1 MYRWRNIRGVCGDLS
16 GETDSVGEPSNRPDA
31 ECNGKHF
38 VFVHGYNVNAAAAR
52 EWSDAMFKRLWLAG
66 SRSMF
71 TAVDWFGDDS
81 QFATIFNG
89 DVTPDYY
96 ANVMHAFMSAPALTN
111 VCVALPGEK
120 VMLAHSLGNV
130 LVSSA
135 AVDCGLQYTRYYMLN
150 AAVPMEA
157 YDVAADAPEM
167 LDSAWSGANISYR
180 ASDWSTLFTNTDFRA
195 SLSWRG
201 RFAGI
206 ANAVNCYSET
216 EDVLKDPEL
225 HGYGGAWS
233 MQELLKGTAAWNAL
247 NAVPYYGRG
256 VDCEG
261 GWGVNTFYAVN
272 PALYTPGYGFH
283 SSAMGDITPKD
294 AIEHP
299 LFTPFRTEADSMH
312 STNLFTISDQSYR
325 AALRAKFLGDAIPAT
340 SFAAGRN
347 NIMGV
352 SENYNMQ
359 IGVQGNVWP
368 IARIKNNRREWLHSD
383 VKNVA
388 FFYLHQVFR
397 KVQGTE

>member
-1 MYRWRNIRGVCGDLS
+1 M
-16 GETDSVGEPSNRPDA
+16 
-31 ECNGKHF
+31 
-38 VFVHGYNVNAAAAR
+38 
-52 EWSDAMFKRLWLAG
+52 
-66 SRSMF
+66 
-71 TAVDWFGDDS
+71 
-81 QFATIFNG
+81 
-89 DVTPDYY
+89 
-96 ANVMHAFMSAPALTN
+96 
-111 VCVALPGEK
+111 
-120 VMLAHSLGNV
+120 
-130 LVSSA
+130 
-135 AVDCGLQYTRYYMLN
+135 
-150 AAVPMEA
+150 
-157 YDVAADAPEM
+157 
-167 LDSAWSGANISYR
+167 
-180 ASDWSTLFTNTDFRA
+180 TLFTNTDFRA

-216 EDVLKDPEL
+216 EDVLQNPES
-225 HGYGGAWS
+225 HGYGGVWS
-233 MQELLKGTAAWNAL
+233 LQELLKGTAALNAL

-283 SSAMGDITPKD
+283 SSAMGDITRKD

-299 LFTPFRTEADSMH
+299 LFTPFRTEVDNMH
-312 STNLFTISDQSYR
+312 STNLFTIADQSYR
-325 AALRAKFLGDAIPAT
+325 ASLRAKFLGDAIPAT

-359 IGVQGNVWP
+359 IGVQGNIWP

>member
-1 MYRWRNIRGVCGDLS
+1 M
-16 GETDSVGEPSNRPDA
+16 
-31 ECNGKHF
+31 
-38 VFVHGYNVNAAAAR
+38 
-52 EWSDAMFKRLWLAG
+52 M
-66 SRSMF
+66 
-71 TAVDWFGDDS
+71 
-81 QFATIFNG
+81 
-89 DVTPDYY
+89 
-96 ANVMHAFMSAPALTN
+96 
-111 VCVALPGEK
+111 
-120 VMLAHSLGNV
+120 
-130 LVSSA
+130 
-135 AVDCGLQYTRYYMLN
+135 
-150 AAVPMEA
+150 
-157 YDVAADAPEM
+157 
-167 LDSAWSGANISYR
+167 
-180 ASDWSTLFTNTDFRA
+180 LFTNTDFRA

-216 EDVLKDPEL
+216 EDVLQNPEL

-312 STNLFTISDQSYR
+312 STNLFTIADQSYR
-325 AALRAKFLGDAIPAT
+325 VALRAKFLGDAIPAT

-347 NIMGV
+347 AISLNIV
-352 SENYNMQ
+352 SENINFEDCQ
-359 IGVQGNVWP
+359 SGTWP
-368 IARIKNNRREWLHSD
+368 RTNKRWEHSD
-383 VKNVA
+383 MKNVA
-388 FFYLHQVFR
+388 NFFNWMLFKQIVNR
-397 KVQGTE
+397 SGEIPNGQ